1 MYCFIDSYHVTPFE
15 MLLHSCAYYLIVAL
29 LEVYC
34 VLKDLSM
41 AHVIYHKIPQLFAN
55 EFYNCT

>member
-1 MYCFIDSYHVTPFE
+1 

-34 VLKDLSM
+34 VLRDLSM